1 MLNRYHGYHDNTY
14 PYNYSRQYWRVLAAR
29 LAFVFVF
36 QFIVYTITSFVAWV
50 VPDTSDELKFRTERE
65 KQIIQSVFC
74 RHDDDSDEIDDDDEE
89 KFEDAKQEVDS
100 EE

>member
-1 MLNRYHGYHDNTY
+1 M
-14 PYNYSRQYWRVLAAR
+14 
-29 LAFVFVF
+29 
-36 QFIVYTITSFVAWV
+36 
-50 VPDTSDELKFRTERE
+50 PDTSDELKFRMERE

-89 KFEDAKQEVDS
+89 DDLEKFEDAKQELDS